1 MELIAPDMSEIYSW
15 ELPTLLYWM
24 VFCAFTGCLLLSYLL
39 YVVGFL
45 RTFRMQTWLDW
56 LILLTVMHL
65 MASTAILG
73 YSNTDWH
80 SIRCAWQGR
89 FPVGKIGRNVT
100 FIKMD
105 VEGAELESLKGA
117 REVILCPPRGL
128 FDYLAREYPFY
139 RLYVR
144 YYSWLFT
151 DTICYAIDPEVFG

>member
-117 REVILCPPRGL
+117 REVILCPPE
-128 FDYLAREYPFY
+128 ACSIIWQENIH
-139 RLYVR
+139 
-144 YYSWLFT
+144 FT
-151 DTICYAIDPEVFG
+151 DCMCAITHGFSRILYAMR